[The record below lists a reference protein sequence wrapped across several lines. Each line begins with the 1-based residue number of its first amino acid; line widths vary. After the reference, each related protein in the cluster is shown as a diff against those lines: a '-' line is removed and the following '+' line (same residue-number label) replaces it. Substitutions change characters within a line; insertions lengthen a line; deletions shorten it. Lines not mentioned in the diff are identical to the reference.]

1 MFCNG
6 GKKMTWKEILK
17 TEVEKAPFGFGR
29 KNKTDEVRND
39 PTRDSDVMGY
49 TRQFIRYLNNHQAFG
64 KPGYEGQIAVLQ
76 VKEVI
81 GGTGPTKGRLQNEG
95 GLVYLLGFQAI
106 NNERKMNKQPPMT
119 KEQMIQAAQRELES
133 AGFQVEMSGSTQL
146 IIRK

>member
-1 MFCNG
+1 
-6 GKKMTWKEILK
+6 MTWKEILK
-17 TEVEKAPFGFGR
+17 SEVEKAPFGFGR
-29 KNKTDEVRND
+29 KNKTDEIRND

-49 TRQFIRYLNNHQAFG
+49 TRQFIRHLNNHQAFG
-64 KPGYEGQIAVLQ
+64 KPGYEGQMAVLQ
-76 VKEVI
+76 VKEAI

-95 GLVYLLGFQAI
+95 GLVYILGFQAI

-119 KEQMIQAAQRELES
+119 KEQMIQAAKKELES

>member
-1 MFCNG
+1 
-6 GKKMTWKEILK
+6 MTWKEILK

-29 KNKTDEVRND
+29 KNRTNEVGND
-39 PTRDSDVMGY
+39 PTQDSDVMGY

-76 VKEVI
+76 VRDAI
-81 GGTGPTKGRLQNEG
+81 QGTGPTKGRLQKEG

-106 NNERKMNKQPPMT
+106 NRERQMNKQPPMT
-119 KEQMIQAAQRELES
+119 KEQMTQAARRELES
-133 AGFQVEMSGSTQL
+133 AGFQVEMSGSEQL